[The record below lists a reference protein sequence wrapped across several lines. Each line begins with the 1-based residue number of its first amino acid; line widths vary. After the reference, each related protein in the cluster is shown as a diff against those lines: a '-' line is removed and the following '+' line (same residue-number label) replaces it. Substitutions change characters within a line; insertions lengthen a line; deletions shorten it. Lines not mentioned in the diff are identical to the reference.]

1 MHLVMPVLRT
11 VFFIFIVGFTAR
23 ALPFYW
29 GMPGVYDEQ
38 IRRYKSAQEI
48 LRNGILLALAWIL
61 LEVILG
67 WLAVRRRA
75 AATPPPASPAD
86 PARS

>member
-1 MHLVMPVLRT
+1 MRLFMPVLRT
-11 VFFIFIVGFTAR
+11 LVFVFVVGFTAR

-48 LRNGILLALAWIL
+48 LRNGVLLALAWIL

-67 WLAVRRRA
+67 WLAVRRGKEA
-75 AATPPPASPAD
+75 PPPAGPVE
-86 PARS
+86 PPRP